1 MNDQK
6 YNLKFSLLKIS
17 IWLTLILSIL
27 KFSGVID
34 ISPLWVFM
42 PIIVSVS
49 IILFTIFLIGLIVVF
64 LVSNGDIEPNK
75 EADAEEKTEEES

>member
-75 EADAEEKTEEES
+75 EADTEEKTEEES